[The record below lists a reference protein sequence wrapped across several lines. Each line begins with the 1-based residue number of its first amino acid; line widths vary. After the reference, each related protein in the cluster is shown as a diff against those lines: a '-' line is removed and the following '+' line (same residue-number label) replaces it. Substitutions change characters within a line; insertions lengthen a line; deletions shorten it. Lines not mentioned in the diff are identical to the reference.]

1 MRMRQNLADL
11 ESAFHEQIEHER
23 ERAVRVRR
31 EAELRARKRQAERTH
46 KRGTMRFF
54 LLWVALLATAIIVT
68 IAMFQTLYIV
78 MG

>member
-1 MRMRQNLADL
+1 MRQNIADL
-11 ESAFHEQIEHER
+11 ESAFHEQIEAER
-23 ERAVRVRR
+23 ERAARIRR
-31 EAELRARKRQAERTH
+31 DAELRARKREMERTH

-54 LLWVALLATAIIVT
+54 LLVLTLLTTAVLVT

>member
-1 MRMRQNLADL
+1 MRMRQNIADI
-11 ESAFHEQIEHER
+11 ESAFHEQIEAER

-31 EAELRARKRQAERTH
+31 EAELRARKREMERTH

-54 LLWVALLATAIIVT
+54 LLVLTLLATAILVT